1 MLSIKGVFSK
11 LVLAVTFCVLPISAQ
26 ASVNIEVKFKDS
38 ASRSAYFDSLS
49 SAKLKRNTATSSTN
63 DFKLIPVY
71 TSAKASKLLL
81 KKNISS
87 NTLDK
92 KLAERGLD
100 NVYRINCDDACDP
113 DKLLKDLSSLG
124 LFEYVEKDEPLDI
137 HFDAVDPLLESNG
150 SIWNKAY
157 KESWHLD
164 TIKAKEAWAKTT
176 GANTI
181 VAVIDTGILVNH
193 PELTKQIWVDR
204 TKVSD
209 LNGDGLVNVLD
220 MDNNRDGVI
229 TISGQPGVITGE
241 LITGSIGRDFL
252 DEEYPISIVYSE
264 DPIGH
269 GTFIAGIIAAEK
281 DNGKGL
287 AGIVPSS
294 KILNLASSRKP
305 FGIKATQ
312 MADYIKY
319 AVDTGADV
327 INISSAWP
335 DDFFSI
341 KNSLAY
347 AVANDVIV
355 VCAAGNDGFD
365 ASLAPLRYPHT
376 YDNVISVGSVNFNNT
391 LSFFSNY
398 GTTVDV
404 LAPGENIVS
413 TTSVDQ
419 EDYSVFEQVGSLDDS
434 KHGYRIS
441 DGTSFSSPMVASAVA
456 MLKSLKPDI
465 NFESVLKVLK
475 NTSNTSFNASGKTF
489 SAGVGVLDLSKMVN
503 EYQNYLATPTP
514 TPGKLEISRDTVMEI
529 YGDLV
534 GFLSV
539 TGGSYSRYSYDYTL
553 VGGDLDSFQIKLSDA
568 LYASKKLDYE
578 AKPLYKVM
586 VRATSPDGKFFDSEI
601 IVKVEDVSGIVD
613 PNDSS
618 IYLTLSRDSIQE
630 NLAIGTE
637 IGTLQSNVIN
647 SQYSYSMIEGGENFG
662 IQSGTYSFS
671 SPVLVSKKSFDY
683 EAQKDYKVKLRL
695 SYKEDPT
702 MFVDRELIVKILN
715 QVSESNGTNPD
726 TDTNSSFKYNSS
738 NSLSLGSP
746 VGTVLGT
753 FTADS
758 GKSLSTYLMGSAKSK
773 AKKLF
778 SIVDNKLV
786 LKKTLGRKMRGQAVY
801 LRVGGTVDG
810 NIADDVYLTV
820 RVN

>member
-1 MLSIKGVFSK
+1 M
-11 LVLAVTFCVLPISAQ
+11 
-26 ASVNIEVKFKDS
+26 
-38 ASRSAYFDSLS
+38 
-49 SAKLKRNTATSSTN
+49 
-63 DFKLIPVY
+63 
-71 TSAKASKLLL
+71 
-81 KKNISS
+81 
-87 NTLDK
+87 
-92 KLAERGLD
+92 
-100 NVYRINCDDACDP
+100 
-113 DKLLKDLSSLG
+113 
-124 LFEYVEKDEPLDI
+124 DI

-164 TIKAKEAWAKTT
+164 TVKAKEAWAKTT

-193 PELTKQIWVDR
+193 PDLTKQIWVDK

-252 DEEYPISIVYSE
+252 NEVYPYSLVYSE
-264 DPIGH
+264 DPRGH

-294 KILNLASSRKP
+294 KILSLASSRKS
-305 FGIKATQ
+305 FGITATQ

-319 AVDTGADV
+319 AVDKGADV
-327 INISSAWP
+327 INISSGWP
-335 DDFFSI
+335 EDFFSI

-355 VCAAGNDGFD
+355 VCSAGNDGLD
-365 ASLAPLRYPHT
+365 ASSAPLKYPHT
-376 YDNVISVGSVNFNNT
+376 YDTVISVGSIDFNNA
-391 LSFFSNY
+391 LSYFSNY

-413 TTSVDQ
+413 TVSVDQ
-419 EDYSVFEQVGSLDDS
+419 ENYSVLKQVGSLDDS
-434 KHGYRIS
+434 KHGYIRS
-441 DGTSFSSPMVASAVA
+441 SGTSFSAPMVTAAVA

-465 NFESVLKVLK
+465 NFQSVLNVLK
-475 NTSNTSFNASGKTF
+475 NTSNISFNASGKTF
-489 SAGVGVLDLSKMVN
+489 SAGVGVLDLSRMVN

-514 TPGKLEISRDTVMEI
+514 TPIPTTGKLEISRDTVKEI
-529 YGDLV
+529 YADLV

-578 AKPLYKVM
+578 AKSSYKLI

-647 SQYSYSMIEGGENFG
+647 SQYSYSIIEGGENFG

-695 SYKEDPT
+695 TYKEDPT
-702 MFVDRELIVKILN
+702 MFVDREYIIKILN
-715 QVSESNGTNPD
+715 QVSESNGTNPAP
-726 TDTNSSFKYNSS
+726 DTNYSFIYNSS
-738 NSLSLGSP
+738 NSLSLSSP

-753 FTADS
+753 FTADT
-758 GKSLSTYLMGSAKSK
+758 GKSLSVYLLGSAKSK

-786 LKKTLGRKMRGQAVY
+786 LKKTLGPKMKGKAVY

>member
-1 MLSIKGVFSK
+1 MLPNRSIFSK
-11 LVLAVTFCVLPISAQ
+11 LALFVAFCVLPISVQ
-26 ASVNIEVKFKDS
+26 ASISIEVKFKDS
-38 ASRSAYFDSLS
+38 ATKSAYFKNLAYLKLDKKNNIS
-49 SAKLKRNTATSSTN
+49 SNFNLVP
-63 DFKLIPVY
+63 LY

-92 KLAERGLD
+92 KLAEKGLD
-100 NVYRINCDDACDP
+100 NIYRINCSEGCDSN
-113 DKLLKDLSSLG
+113 KLLRELSSSG
-124 LFEYVEKDEPLDI
+124 LFEYVEKDEPLNI

-150 SIWNKAY
+150 SVWNKAY

-193 PELTKQIWVDR
+193 PDLTKQIWVDK

-252 DEEYPISIVYSE
+252 NEVSPYSLVYSE
-264 DPIGH
+264 DPRGH

-294 KILNLASSRKP
+294 KILSLASSRKS
-305 FGIKATQ
+305 FGITATQ

-327 INISSAWP
+327 INISSGWP
-335 DDFFSI
+335 EDFFSI
-341 KNSLAY
+341 ESSLAY

-355 VCAAGNDGFD
+355 VCSAGNDGLD
-365 ASLAPLRYPHT
+365 ASSAPLKYPHT
-376 YDNVISVGSVNFNNT
+376 YDTVISVGSVDFNNT
-391 LSFFSNY
+391 LSYFSNY

-413 TTSVDQ
+413 TVSVDQ
-419 EDYSVFEQVGSLDDS
+419 ERFSVFKQVGSLDDS
-434 KHGYRIS
+434 KHGYMIS
-441 DGTSFSSPMVASAVA
+441 DGTSFSAPMVTAAVA

-489 SAGVGVLDLSKMVN
+489 STGVGVLDLSKIVN
-503 EYQNYLATPTP
+503 EYQNYLVQPTP
-514 TPGKLEISRDTVMEI
+514 ATGKLEISRDTVTEI

-534 GFLSV
+534 GFFSV
-539 TGGSYSRYSYDYTL
+539 KDGGYSSYSYDYTL
-553 VGGDLDSFQIKLSDA
+553 VGGDLDSFQIKYGDG
-568 LYASKKLDYE
+568 LYTSKKLDYE
-578 AKPLYKVM
+578 TKPSYKVM
-586 VRATSPDGKFFDSEI
+586 VRASAPDGKFFDSEI
-601 IVKVEDVSGIVD
+601 VVKVEDVTGTVD
-613 PNDSS
+613 RNDSS
-618 IYLTLSRDSIQE
+618 ISVTLSNDSIQE
-630 NLAIGTE
+630 NLPIGAE
-637 IGTLQSNVIN
+637 IGIIISNVID
-647 SQYSYSMIEGGENFG
+647 SYYSYSITEGSENFDVR
-662 IQSGTYSFS
+662 SGYYLGS

-683 EAQKDYKVKLRL
+683 EAQKDYKIKLRL
-695 SYKEDPT
+695 TYNADPT
-702 MFVDRELIVKILN
+702 LFVDREFIVKVLN
-715 QVSESNGTNPD
+715 KVEKSDNANPV
-726 TDTNSSFKYNSS
+726 TDTNYSFIYNSS
-738 NSLSLGSP
+738 NSLSLSSS
-746 VGTVLGT
+746 VGTELGT
-753 FTADS
+753 FTTDS
-758 GKSLSTYLMGSAKSK
+758 GKSLSVYLLGSAKTK

-786 LKKTLGRKMRGQAVY
+786 LKKTVGRKMRGQVVY

-810 NIADDVYLTV
+810 NIVDDVYLAV